1 MRSVKNTVSPRG
13 VYNGPYITIYYLVN
27 QKTYSEPHQ
36 HKQITI
42 IINDNND
49 NGSNNI
55 NDDNNDDN
63 HISLIS

>member
-1 MRSVKNTVSPRG
+1 MPSVKNTRG
-13 VYNGPYITIYYLVN
+13 VYKGPYITIYYLVN

-36 HKQITI
+36 HKKIVMM

-49 NGSNNI
+49 NGSNTI